1 VTGPQN
7 RLEELLERATYDAA
21 AREGFYPEL
30 LRSQLFVAGT
40 IDAVL
45 PSRVG
50 DEEVIAAFTSPE
62 RIEEATEGRLPYVG
76 LPATVVL
83 RRRPRGMK
91 VVLNPGV
98 WHGKELLPDEIA
110 GLISETSV
118 SPGEEVMLGH
128 ATERPAALIGLL
140 RTHLRARGDVERAR
154 IGHMFLPSSG
164 DPPHPVVGI
173 ATRHDTPLEDVLGD
187 LGAVVAEGYDG
198 TVDFV
203 PLDGHTVGDWLAEE
217 GEDILGPATVRTHN
231 ALEEA
236 ILLRD
241 AEALL
246 PVLADADVY
255 VPTDGDGVAASSLE
269 QLARLRPGG
278 GDYVALTGRA
288 LAVGRPGALVLNPG
302 SDLALALT
310 AEQVERL
317 RDLPPGG
324 ESELLVGEPREEP
337 TEVLAALRRF
347 AAARDDVRAAYRA
360 LLVRRPGSDAEP
372 VVGLELVDGADTAS
386 VIEAAAEAARDAG
399 IDRLALV
406 PVGDGGP
413 VARFL
418 LEQTQP
424 FWRRDD

>member
-1 VTGPQN
+1 VSAPQN
-7 RLEELLERATYDAA
+7 RLEELLERAVGDAS
-21 AREGFYPEL
+21 ARERFYDEL
-30 LRSQLFVAGT
+30 LRSELFVAGT

-50 DEEVIAAFTSPE
+50 DEEVLAAFTSPA

-76 LPATVVL
+76 LPAEILL
-83 RRRPRGMK
+83 RRRPRGVK

-110 GLISETSV
+110 ALLGDEI
-118 SPGEEVMLGH
+118 MLGL
-128 ATERPAALIGLL
+128 AAERPAALIELL

-154 IGHMFLPSSG
+154 LGQVCLPSSG
-164 DPPHPVVGI
+164 VEPHPIVGI
-173 ATRHDTPLEDVLGD
+173 ATRGGTQLEHVLRD
-187 LGAVVAEGYDG
+187 LGAIVAEGYDG
-198 TVDFV
+198 PVDFV
-203 PLDGHTVGDWLAEE
+203 PLDDSEVGAWLTAE
-217 GEDILGPATVRTHN
+217 GEDILGHAVVRTHN

-236 ILLRD
+236 IVARD
-241 AEALL
+241 FEALL
-246 PVLADADVY
+246 PVLAATELY
-255 VPTDGDGVAASSLE
+255 VPADGDGVAASSLE

-288 LAVGRPGALVLNPG
+288 LAVGRAGPLALNPG
-302 SDLALALT
+302 SDLAVALT

-317 RDLPPGG
+317 RDVPPAE
-324 ESELLVGEPREEP
+324 ESELLVGEPRDEP
-337 TEVLAALRRF
+337 TEVLEAMRRF
-347 AAARDDVRAAYRA
+347 AAGRTDVRATYRG
-360 LLVRRPGSDAEP
+360 LLVRRPGSSPEP
-372 VVGLELVDGADTAS
+372 VVGFDLEDGADPAR

-406 PVGDGGP
+406 AVGDGGP

-424 FWRRDD
+424 FWRRGD